1 MRVFLISLP
10 MVILFLLPDVV
21 EVKNWTLPGI
31 VNTIAFIPHAG
42 LGYMTVFFHE
52 LGHTITSWSYGEIAI
67 PAFNF
72 RDGGGVSVPL
82 FPRTWILQAPVYAGA
97 IFLCWVLWS
106 DGYYGLLISLLAL
119 LAVHAGFSTGE
130 HYQLPVS
137 YMGNGGAMLMGCFCI
152 YRAALNKVVTG
163 AGNFLE
169 RYMHMIFG
177 LFAVLGKGGLI
188 LAWQLMTSDI
198 ARSAYN
204 EGIGET
210 HMANDFTVIADRLDC
225 KLEHVGAFHMLFTL
239 VSLAVMGWLI
249 FTGWQAE
256 QETLEDDEAD
266 VLRRLPTR
274 KS

>member
-10 MVILFLLPDVV
+10 IVLLFLLPDVAL
-21 EVKNWTLPGI
+21 VKNWNLPGI
-31 VNTIAFIPHAG
+31 VNTLTFIPHAG

-52 LGHTITSWSYGEIAI
+52 LGHTVTSWSYGELAI

-72 RDGGGVSVPL
+72 RDGGGVSVPI
-82 FPRTWILQAPVYAGA
+82 FPRSWFLQAPIYGGA
-97 IFLCWVLWS
+97 LFLIWVLFS
-106 DGYYGLLISLLAL
+106 DGYYGLLFSFLAL
-119 LAVHAGFSTGE
+119 VAVHAGFSTGE

-137 YMGNGGAMLMGCFCI
+137 YMGNGGAVVMGCFCI

-177 LFAVLGKGGLI
+177 LFAVGSEGII
-188 LAWQLMTSDI
+188 LAWQLMVSDI

-204 EGIGET
+204 EGIGES

-239 VSLAVMGWLI
+239 FSLAVMGFII
-249 FTGWQAE
+249 FTELQAQKDSQTE
-256 QETLEDDEAD
+256 EETA
-266 VLRRLPTR
+266 VLRRIPTR